1 MEVRGI
7 EPLAPC
13 LQSRCSPAE
22 LHPHGAGEEQD
33 PRLSSDEWVPLRIH
47 HISKSETRKVP
58 LAPGLSVSRLRLCF
72 PRASD

>member
-1 MEVRGI
+1 MWVLASTKMVEVRGI

-33 PRLSSDEWVPLRIH
+33 PRVSRISWSRYEFT
-47 HISKSETRKVP
+47 ISVNRRLEKSRRP
-58 LAPGLSVSRLRLCF
+58 LAFQSAG
-72 PRASD
+72 